1 MTLPRFPTELLR
13 PLSDGWRKQRG
24 ESRRRAAGDQ
34 GPTRTR
40 RGISKAADAVQVSF
54 ILNHDEMARFD
65 RFYDEDTA
73 EGALPF
79 LIPDFAT
86 DGDWLMTAD
95 GEILTDD
102 EDNPLM
108 IASTLVC
115 QFGEQLPS
123 TVPIGAHW
131 QVSFI
136 LQMLP

>member
-1 MTLPRFPTELLR
+1 MTLPSFPTELLR

-54 ILNHDEMARFD
+54 ICDHDQMARFD
-65 RFYDEDTA
+65 RFYDEDTS

-79 LIPDFAT
+79 LITDFAT
-86 DGDWLMTAD
+86 DGDWLITAD

-102 EDNPLM
+102 EDNPLT

-115 QFGEQLPS
+115 LFGEQLPA

-136 LQMLP
+136 LTVLP